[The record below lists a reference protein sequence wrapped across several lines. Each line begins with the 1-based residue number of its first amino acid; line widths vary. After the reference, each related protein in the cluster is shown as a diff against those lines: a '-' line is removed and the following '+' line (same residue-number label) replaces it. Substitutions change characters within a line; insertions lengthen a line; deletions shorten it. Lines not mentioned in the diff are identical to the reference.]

1 MSTEFAVEIPA
12 DDHAAALEVLAL
24 GKEWLKPKGREYFI
38 ALLKPEDHPLLEGC
52 KRAFL
57 VKIEPGGNL
66 HRHTDL
72 AAETCDADLIV
83 VATNDRCLNFW
94 EDSEGE
100 HSTNLALGKRYRLEN
115 RGLFHRA
122 TNDGETDRVNLVIEY
137 PKF

>member
-1 MSTEFAVEIPA
+1 MSTDFAVEISA
-12 DDHAAALEVLAL
+12 DDHAAALEVLSLA
-24 GKEWLKPKGREYFI
+24 EWKRPQGRDYFI
-38 ALLKPEDHPLLEGC
+38 ALFKAEDHPLLKGC

-72 AAETCDADLIV
+72 AADAYDADLIV

-94 EDSEGE
+94 EDSGGE
-100 HSTNLALGKRYRLEN
+100 HSTHLEFGKRYRLEC
-115 RGLFHRA
+115 RGLLHWA
-122 TNDGETDRVNLVIEY
+122 TNEGQTDRVNLVIEY